1 MAHVYF
7 HLFSLT
13 VTDLLILNVISWAIT
28 IIGTASFWFV
38 PKHPLGWMFA
48 ITAQLLYIPYSA
60 INHQWGFLAHA
71 ICFSSAFMYNFIY
84 DERHPRIQR
93 QIADGKRK
101 PRTMSA
107 VH

>member
-1 MAHVYF
+1 VHTYF
-7 HLFSLT
+7 HLASFA
-13 VTDLLILNVISWAIT
+13 VTDLFILSFISWAIT

-48 ITAQLLYIPYSA
+48 IVAQLLYIPYSA

-84 DERHPRIQR
+84 DERHPRVQKA
-93 QIADGKRK
+93 IAEGKRK
-101 PRTMSA
+101 PRSHAM
-107 VH
+107 V